1 MRKRIRLNA
10 RIFAQRVREVSSNA
24 RTHFNIGLAL
34 QDWRQANRNR
44 GNRNAI
50 FMWVPKT
57 GGNSNDHV
65 QSP

>member
-10 RIFAQRVREVSSNA
+10 RILAQRLRDVSSNV
-24 RTHFNIGLAL
+24 RTNLNISLAL
-34 QDWRQANRNR
+34 QDWRQAYRNR